1 MKKIFFFLSFLFIL
15 ASCGS
20 DDDICLSSDSTPR
33 LKLKFRSAANTSNQ
47 LIRIDTLYVD
57 VDYGKTSLTNVMTAQ
72 PNVDSIFVPMR
83 VDNAV
88 YTDIYFRTRKN
99 GPRSK
104 MRVSYITKPIY
115 VSPACGYKINYENL
129 NAELLESN
137 PVQNVE
143 SNHTS
148 LTDESR
154 INFYLR
160 F

>member
-1 MKKIFFFLSFLFIL
+1 MKKIFFFLSFTLIL
-15 ASCGS
+15 TSCGS
-20 DDDICLSSDSTPR
+20 DDDICLSADSTPR
-33 LKLKFRSAANTSNQ
+33 LKLKFKSAASTNNQ

-57 VDYGKTSLTNVMTAQ
+57 VDYGKTELTSIITAQ
-72 PNVDSIFVPMR
+72 ANVDSVFVPMR
-83 VDNAV
+83 VDDV
-88 YTDIYFRTRKN
+88 PYTDIYFRTRKF
-99 GPRSK
+99 GSRSK
-104 MRVSYITKPIY
+104 LRINYTTNPIY

-129 NAELLESN
+129 NAELLQSD